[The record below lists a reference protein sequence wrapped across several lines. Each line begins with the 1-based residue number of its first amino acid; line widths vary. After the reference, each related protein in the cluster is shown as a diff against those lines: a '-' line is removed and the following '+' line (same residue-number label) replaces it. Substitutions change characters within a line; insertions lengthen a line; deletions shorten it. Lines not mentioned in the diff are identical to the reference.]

1 MVVVGHLAVR
11 MTEPVEAITDLV
23 NDLKERNLIVVI
35 EEDVLSIVPTTG
47 DVVNGIWVLDS

>member
-1 MVVVGHLAVR
+1 